1 MRTKG
6 FTLIEL
12 MIVVVVIGVLVA
24 IAIPNY
30 SRMTV
35 QSKDAGVKAN
45 SHTVQMAAED
55 FAIQNDGTYAS
66 NLSDLTPKGESI
78 IDVLPQNQRLPNPFT
93 RTRSEPVDGAATN
106 KGETGY
112 EPVVDGNGVNVGY
125 VITGQG
131 HSGQVCR
138 YSNGN

>member
-1 MRTKG
+1 MKTKG

-12 MIVVVVIGVLVA
+12 MVVVVVIGVLVA

-30 SRMTV
+30 TRITI

-66 NLSDLTPKGESI
+66 DLSDLTPTGETI
-78 IDVLPQNQRLPNPFT
+78 IDVLPRNQRLANPFT
-93 RTRSEPVDGAATN
+93 QVLSEPVDGPATN

-112 EPVVDGNGVNVGY
+112 EPVVDGTGTNVGY
-125 VITGQG
+125 IITGQG
-131 HSGQVCR
+131 SGGQVCR
-138 YSNGN
+138 YTNGS

>member
-1 MRTKG
+1 MKTRG

-12 MIVVVVIGVLVA
+12 MIVVVIIGILVA
-24 IAIPNY
+24 IATPNFM
-30 SRMTV
+30 RMQTN
-35 QSKDAGVKAN
+35 SKDAGVKSN

-55 FAIQNDGTYAS
+55 FAVQNNGTYAAD
-66 NLSDLTPKGESI
+66 LSDLTPTGESI
-78 IDVLPQNQRLPNPFT
+78 IDVLPQNQRLANPFT
-93 RTRSEPVDGAATN
+93 RAHSEPVDGPATN

-112 EPVVDGNGVNVGY
+112 EPVVDGTGAYVGY

-131 HSGQVCR
+131 SGGQVCR

>member
-1 MRTKG
+1 
-6 FTLIEL
+6 
-12 MIVVVVIGVLVA
+12 MIVVLVIGVLVA

-30 SRMTV
+30 SRITV

-66 NLSDLTPKGESI
+66 DLSDLTPTGESI

-93 RTRSEPVDGAATN
+93 RARSEPVDGAATN
-106 KGETGY
+106 RGETGY

-125 VITGQG
+125 IITGQG

>member
-1 MRTKG
+1 MRTRG

-66 NLSDLTPKGESI
+66 DLSDLTPKGESI

-93 RTRSEPVDGAATN
+93 RALSEPVDGAATN

-131 HSGQVCR
+131 NSGLVCR